1 MHRGGTTTMGAGS
14 IGSFGITQLEIRP
27 FTAEADAGTI
37 GSARSVPLVRNP
49 RSVRPLT
56 AAKPLSGSTV
66 GVTGAVGL
74 DRSWQGLNLFQERFA
89 NNGNQFTVDPPD
101 QGLCAGNGFVL
112 ETVNTVM
119 RVFHED
125 GRPATQPIDLNTL
138 T

>member
-74 DRSWQGLNLFQERFA
+74 DRSWQGLNLFQERV
-89 NNGNQFTVDPPD
+89 QFHIDFK
-101 QGLCAGNGFVL
+101 QRICFGNGSHTGTPSWNLLFS
-112 ETVNTVM
+112 
-119 RVFHED
+119 
-125 GRPATQPIDLNTL
+125 
-138 T
+138 